1 MTPKNKQLL
10 QNLRGINLQST
21 SQEFKIAIYP
31 CSNCDCG
38 SINFWMGYVHN
49 DFPVINI
56 DITNDKGLK
65 IATDCFNYFNEFE
78 NEMTTTNFLTLLNKV
93 FIKSK

>member
-21 SQEFKIAIYP
+21 SQEFKIA
-31 CSNCDCG
+31 S
-38 SINFWMGYVHN
+38 
-49 DFPVINI
+49 PVINI

-65 IATDCFNYFNEFE
+65 IATDCFNYFNELE
-78 NEMTTTNFLTLLNKV
+78 KEMTTTNFLTLLNKV